1 MSDKN
6 LFGSV
11 VMAAALV
18 MPVSMSFPS
27 EGWAQL
33 EELVVTARKKEENLQ
48 HVSLAITAIG
58 SETILR
64 QGVTDLKDIASF
76 DPSFIFLEAGAQK
89 STRVAVRGLSPT
101 RGRSNVAMLIDGIDV
116 SSEAVGA
123 TGASLLTSQ
132 HLLTDVQRIELVK
145 GPQSALYGRTAF
157 NGAILF
163 VTKDAP
169 EEFEGQVSTQIAEYG
184 EYNVNGF
191 VGGPVTD
198 NLGVLVSGFYWDEEG
213 QYSNS
218 ISGDDIGGGD
228 GWGGSA
234 TVNWDPTEAF
244 SLKGRLEYT
253 DEEYDLRP
261 QARFLPD
268 TIFTAADLPAS
279 TPVDIIAQSIG
290 EGGSAFLSNYGDADG
305 AVVTPSE
312 SILTGNDHE
321 GNALEVFRASLVASW
336 DVDALRGT
344 LTSYTGYIDATATED
359 YAWDGAAEGRPDTVF
374 GNQWIFNNTD
384 TEIFSQEIRYQSNLD
399 GPVQF
404 ALGGNYW
411 TSERTQNQNGIL
423 GNGCDLLSILFDG
436 ECDSRAPFV
445 PWQDVFQRQIDA
457 GNLQRQQPMIVDDDH
472 WSVYALIEWEITDK
486 WKLSLENRYVDE
498 EQTVDRGVLTG
509 TDDLTA
515 EPVDLIEACP
525 LFSADDPDDFCN
537 TVATGETIGISALS
551 ARGITIDGT
560 GRRSD
565 TVTSSYNTPKGTLEF
580 SPNDDLLFF
589 ISAGKGQKPGGI
601 DLLGGAVAVIDITT
615 AAFEPEEMWAY
626 ELGTK
631 TNWSGSFGYLQVNG
645 SAFFQD
651 YSDKQVSIRVRRS
664 EDGLGRR
671 TTVNAASAEVWGV
684 ELDTVWQTPVEG
696 LSLSVAYTWLD
707 TEFIE
712 FNDITDDPD
721 TIFRVGNC
729 IPEAGDDLILGTA
742 DDECVVSYAGKSLEG
757 APEHAVRAAA
767 SLTRPF
773 ANASMHWFIEG
784 DTQYLSERFV
794 DPDNAQLLDD
804 YWKLNL
810 RVGLEADNW
819 EAVAFVDNVTDNNTI
834 QSGNSL
840 PDAATILHP
849 AVGFMSFDSA
859 VLPDKRQVGIR
870 AKYRF

>member
-1 MSDKN
+1 MSDRN

-18 MPVSMSFPS
+18 LTGSMGFPS

-58 SETILR
+58 SETIVR
-64 QGVTDLKDIASF
+64 QGVTNLQDVASF
-76 DPSFIFLEAGAQK
+76 DPSFVFLEAGAQK
-89 STRVAVRGLSPT
+89 STRIIVRGLSPT

-116 SSEAVGA
+116 SSEAIG
-123 TGASLLTSQ
+123 TSGASLLTSQ
-132 HLLTDVQRIELVK
+132 HLLADVQRIEMVK
-145 GPQSALYGRTAF
+145 GPQSALYGRSAF

-169 EEFEGQVSTQIAEYG
+169 EEFEGKVSAQIAEYG
-184 EYNVNGF
+184 EYNLNAY

-198 NLGVLVSGFYWDEEG
+198 NLGLLVSGFYWDEEG
-213 QYSNS
+213 QYTNS

-234 TVNWDPTEAF
+234 TINWDPAEVF
-244 SLKGRLEYT
+244 SLKGRLEYS
-253 DEEYDLRP
+253 DEDYDQRP

-268 TIFTAADLPAS
+268 TIFTAADLPAGTAAS
-279 TPVDIIAQSIG
+279 VIARSIA
-290 EGGSAFLSNYGDADG
+290 EGGGSFLSNYGDADG

-312 SILTGNDHE
+312 SILTGDDHP
-321 GNALEVFRASLVASW
+321 GNTLELFRASLVASW
-336 DVDALRGT
+336 DVNALRGT
-344 LTSYTGYIDATATED
+344 LTSYTGYLDSAVTED
-359 YAWDGAAEGRPDTVF
+359 YAYDGAAVGRPDTLF
-374 GNQWIFNNTD
+374 GNHSIVNDTD
-384 TEIFSQEIRYQSNLD
+384 TEIFNQEIRYQSNLD

-404 ALGGNYW
+404 AVGGLYW
-411 TSERTQNQNGIL
+411 TSERTQISSGIL

-515 EPVDLIEACP
+515 EPVDLLEACT

-537 TVATGETIGISALS
+537 TVATGKTIGISALS

-580 SPNDDLLFF
+580 SPNEALLFF

-601 DLLGGAVAVIDITT
+601 DIIAGGSNVVDLSVS
-615 AAFEPEEMWAY
+615 AFEPEEMWAY

-631 TNWSGSFGYLQVNG
+631 TNWSGGFGYLQVNG

-651 YSDKQVSIRVRRS
+651 YSDKQVSVRLRQL
-664 EDGLGRR
+664 DGSTRR
-671 TTVNAASAEVWGV
+671 ATENAASAEVWGV

-712 FNDITDDPD
+712 FTDITDSPD
-721 TIFRVGNC
+721 TIFRVENC
-729 IPEAGDDLILGTA
+729 TPDPGDDGMLGTA

-757 APEHAVRAAA
+757 APEHALRAAA
-767 SLTRPF
+767 SLSRPF
-773 ANASMHWFIEG
+773 PNASMNWFIEG

-804 YWKLNL
+804 FWILNL

-819 EAVAFVDNVTDNNTI
+819 EAIVFVDNATDNDTI
-834 QSGNSL
+834 QSANGI
-840 PDAATILHP
+840 PDAARILHP
-849 AVGFMSFDSA
+849 AVGFFSTDA
-859 VLPDKRQVGIR
+859 GVLPNKRQVGFR

>member
-1 MSDKN
+1 MSDRN

-18 MPVSMSFPS
+18 MTGSMGFPS

-48 HVSLAITAIG
+48 DVSVAITAIG
-58 SETILR
+58 SETIVR
-64 QGVTDLKDIASF
+64 QGVTDLQDIASF
-76 DPSFIFLEAGAQK
+76 DPSFIFVEAGAQK
-89 STRVAVRGLSPT
+89 STRVVVRGLAPT

-116 SSEAVGA
+116 SSEAIG
-123 TGASLLTSQ
+123 TSGASLLASQ

-145 GPQSALYGRTAF
+145 GPQSALYGRAAF

-198 NLGVLVSGFYWDEEG
+198 KLGALVSGFYWDEEG

-218 ISGDDIGGGD
+218 ISGDDLGGGD

-244 SLKGRLEYT
+244 SLKGRLEYS
-253 DEEYDLRP
+253 DEEYDQRA
-261 QARFLPD
+261 QARFAPD
-268 TIFTAADLPAS
+268 TLFTAADLPAG
-279 TPVDIIAQSIG
+279 TPAGIIARSIA
-290 EGGSAFLSNYGDADG
+290 EGGGSYLSNFGDADG
-305 AVVTPSE
+305 AVLQRSE
-312 SILTGNDHE
+312 SILTGNDHP
-321 GNALEVFRASLVASW
+321 GNTLELFRASLVASW
-336 DVDALRGT
+336 DVNALRGT
-344 LTSYTGYIDATATED
+344 LTSYTGYVDSAVTED
-359 YAWDGAAEGRPDTVF
+359 YAWDGAAVGRPDTLF
-374 GNQWIFNNTD
+374 GNHWISNNTD
-384 TEIFSQEIRYQSNLD
+384 TEIFNQEIRYQSNLD

-404 ALGGNYW
+404 ALGGLYW
-411 TSERTQNQNGIL
+411 TSERTDNQSGML
-423 GNGCDLLSILFDG
+423 GNGCDIFSVVFDG

-457 GNLQRQQPMIVDDDH
+457 GNLHRQQPLIVDDDH
-472 WSVYALIEWEITDK
+472 WSVYALIEWEITDR

-498 EQTVDRGVLTG
+498 EQTVDRGVLTA
-509 TDDLTA
+509 TDDVTA
-515 EPVDLIEACP
+515 EPVDLIEACA
-525 LFSADDPDDFCN
+525 LFAASAADAFCN
-537 TVATGETIGISALS
+537 TVVTAETFGPGATGG
-551 ARGITIDGT
+551 RGVTVDGT

-601 DLLGGAVAVIDITT
+601 DLLGGASNVVDLST

-626 ELGTK
+626 EIGTK
-631 TNWSGSFGYLQVNG
+631 TNWSGGFGYLQVNG

-651 YSDKQVSIRVRRS
+651 YSDKQVSVRLRQPDGSTRRS
-664 EDGLGRR
+664 TE
-671 TTVNAASAEVWGV
+671 NAASAEVWGI

-712 FNDITDDPD
+712 FTDVTDAHD

-729 IPEAGDDLILGTA
+729 TPEAGEDGMLGTA
-742 DDECVVSYAGKSLEG
+742 DDRCTVSYAGKSLEG
-757 APEHAVRAAA
+757 APEHALRAAA

-773 ANASMHWFIEG
+773 ANASMNWFIEG
-784 DTQYLSERFV
+784 DTEYQSERFV
-794 DPDNAQLLDD
+794 EPDNAQIVDD

-810 RVGLEADNW
+810 RVGLEAENW
-819 EAVAFVDNVTDNNTI
+819 EAVVFVDNVTDNDTI
-834 QSGNSL
+834 QSANTI

-849 AVGFMSFDSA
+849 AFGFRSIDA
-859 VLPDKRQVGIR
+859 GVLPDKRQVGVR